1 MKGNEMP
8 AAVETYGE
16 MAAFASL
23 RTPAWHTLGTVFT
36 DPVSTLEMLELAML
50 NGWDVRLEDIIL
62 PARTHRNYY
71 ATVRTNPFDG
81 GNDVLG
87 IVKDRYVPFQNEELF
102 AFGDSLLSDG
112 RWETAG
118 SIKNGTVVFGS
129 LALDREVV
137 LDPSGVE
144 DKVNTYL
151 LVHTSHD
158 GSLSIQASVTP
169 VRVVCQNTLNMA
181 LRNNKQTYKIRH
193 TEKAEDR
200 LVAAREA
207 LGIAHKYV
215 DAFEKEAAALFA
227 QSVDDNKFF
236 DIIKAAYPMPDE
248 ANVKGAVTKW
258 QNKAD
263 ALFTIWNGPT
273 EVGIKGTAW
282 GAYNALTERLD
293 WGRTPRKGDAEN
305 VYAAAAGFD
314 NVTNVEK
321 NRLLKVVKTLAKAA

>member
-1 MKGNEMP
+1 MP

-23 RTPAWHTLGTVFT
+23 RVPAWHALGTVFDNEVT
-36 DPVSTLEMLELAML
+36 TSEMLRLAHL
-50 NGWDVRLEDIIL
+50 DGWNVRLEDITL
-62 PARTHRNYY
+62 PGRSHKNFF

-81 GNDVLG
+81 QADVLG
-87 IVKDRYVPFQNEELF
+87 IVKDRYRPYQNEDLF
-102 AFGDSLLSDG
+102 AFGDNLLDGG

-137 LDPSGVE
+137 LDPTGAD

-181 LRNNKQTYKIRH
+181 LRGNKQTYKIRH
-193 TEKAEDR
+193 TQKAEGR
-200 LVAAREA
+200 IAAAREA

-215 DAFEKEAAALFA
+215 DAFEKEAAALYA
-227 QSVDDNKFF
+227 TAVDDNKFF
-236 DIIKAAYPMPDE
+236 DIVKAAYPMPEQD
-248 ANVKGAVTKW
+248 VKGSLTKW
-258 QNKAD
+258 QNKTD
-263 ALFTIWNGPT
+263 ALFDIWGGPT
-273 EVGIKGTAW
+273 ETTIRGTAW

-293 WGRTPRKGDAEN
+293 WFRRPRGGDAESA
-305 VYAAAAGFD
+305 YAAASGFD
-314 NVTNVEK
+314 AATNVEK
-321 NRLLKVVKTLAKAA
+321 GRLLSVVKEVAGV